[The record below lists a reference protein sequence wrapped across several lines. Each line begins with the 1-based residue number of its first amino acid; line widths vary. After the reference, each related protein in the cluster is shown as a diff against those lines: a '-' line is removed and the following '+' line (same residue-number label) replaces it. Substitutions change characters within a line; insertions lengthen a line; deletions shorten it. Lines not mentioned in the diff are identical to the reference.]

1 MAEPRIPEQPTKPSS
16 NWKLWA
22 VGIAIFLLA
31 ILVVQNAQKVP
42 IDFLFVDV
50 ETPLIFA
57 LLIAGIL
64 GFLIGWL
71 LPIVRRDRKRS
82 SEE

>member
-1 MAEPRIPEQPTKPSS
+1 LADLPIPEQPQRQRSS
-16 NWKLWA
+16 WKLWVLSVA
-22 VGIAIFLLA
+22 GLLLA
-31 ILVVQNAQKVP
+31 ILVVQNSQDVP

-57 LLIAGIL
+57 LLIAGVL

-71 LPIVRRDRKRS
+71 APIVRRDRKRS
-82 SEE
+82 TEA